1 MVHLSFRAPSK
12 EEFAARGRFFSEGFG
27 NFKVID
33 MALGKTKTEK
43 ELPMLILTLLITDS
57 KGKTGESKSWI
68 VLDGDFLF
76 TLMDFFK
83 SVCSL
88 REQYETAKQ
97 KFLSGDIDM
106 SPYMEATGVCYLK
119 YKVDKSGEERLN
131 IRYVPFDKNIDK
143 PIKQDEVTTISN
155 GVDKDFNDEIPF

>member
-1 MVHLSFRAPSK
+1 MVHLNFRAPSK
-12 EEFAARGRFFSEGFG
+12 EEFAARGRFFSEGYA
-27 NFKVID
+27 NFKVAN
-33 MALGKTKTEK
+33 MALGKTAEK

-88 REQYETAKQ
+88 KEEYETAK
-97 KFLSGDIDM
+97 KNFLSGDVDM
-106 SPYMEATGVCYLK
+106 RPYAGATGVCYLK
-119 YKVDKSGEERLN
+119 YKSDKNGEERLN

-143 PIKQDEVTTISN
+143 AEKQEEAIANDN
-155 GVDKDFNDEIPF
+155 GVDKEFNDNLPF